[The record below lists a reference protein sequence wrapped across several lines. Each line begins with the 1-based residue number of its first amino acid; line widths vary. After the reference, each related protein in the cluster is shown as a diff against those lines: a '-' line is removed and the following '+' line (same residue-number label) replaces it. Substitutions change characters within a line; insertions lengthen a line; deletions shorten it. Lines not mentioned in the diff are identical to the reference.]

1 MSNRPTGAA
10 VEIRYERRRGL
21 RRLRMSFDY
30 GNRLVVGVPWHCPMK
45 EALAFVEA
53 NRDWI
58 GRQAAGLAP
67 VRSIAEHLARH
78 PLLALEGGG
87 EASAVVRR
95 AGAGRSFWLH
105 DSGKREI
112 LFHCAP
118 SGAGADPLDRLVR
131 EVAARFLR
139 LRLEELAAR
148 RGFSPARVTVR
159 DQRSRW
165 GSCSRKGTISLN
177 WRLILCPPGARDY
190 VLLHE
195 LAHLRH
201 LDHSANFHRLLDSL
215 DPARRIH
222 EKALDRLTAG
232 LMRVGR

>member
-1 MSNRPTGAA
+1 VNGRLAHGA
-10 VEIRYERRRGL
+10 VDIRYERRRGL

-30 GNRLVVGVPWHCPMK
+30 ENRLLVRVPWNCPMK
-45 EALAFVEA
+45 EAHAFVDA

-67 VRSIAEHLARH
+67 VRSIAEYLAGR
-78 PLLALEGGG
+78 PLLALEGG
-87 EASAVVRR
+87 AAAAAVVRR
-95 AGAGRSFWLH
+95 VGTGRSFWIH
-105 DSGKREI
+105 DPESGEI
-112 LFHCAP
+112 LFHCGR
-118 SGAGADPLDRLVR
+118 SGTGADPLNRLVR
-131 EVAARFLR
+131 EVAGRFLR
-139 LRLEELAAR
+139 RRLEDLAAR
-148 RGFSPARVTVR
+148 HGFSPAGVTVR

-165 GSCSRKGTISLN
+165 GSCSRKGAISLN

-201 LDHSANFHRLLDSL
+201 LDHSGNFHRLLDSL
-215 DPARRIH
+215 DPARRVH
-222 EKALDRLTAG
+222 EEALDRLTAE